1 MNQGLKRIAAMMMA
15 LMLMLTG
22 LSALAQ
28 APAATEAEVFARGG
42 RIKTETNIDV
52 NPETLNGILAMFTGM
67 SSQEGQD
74 AQTAII
80 NTVLGALR
88 KLTASVVTDGKA
100 AYVSVGSETGELF
113 NFFASMGAEDSFALT
128 NLLPGIELSLPA
140 NLIPSF
146 TPQLEDAQNL
156 LGGLSAY
163 ADVAMTFVNE
173 ELLAKSSLEEGSFAL
188 EGSGTF
194 DSKVSLE
201 LRSHQVADML
211 DGMLK
216 VFKEDKPM
224 QAQLDTALKS
234 SAVNAQA
241 MGQPVPSSQEMIK
254 ELEKGV
260 AGMKE
265 AADQKLANLTLYTA
279 NESEAMHMEAEI
291 LANETPA
298 ALLTLA
304 VLPGESGEDM
314 HFSLLMPDTTAQ
326 TEGPV
331 DWTAARQ
338 GVLSGTQPYATLFDA
353 AFNKKTD
360 EAANREEMKGNIDLY
375 VMGITIGMV
384 IDSGANISGEYAS
397 DGSFILSAL
406 GAGPL
411 LTVTSKGYEST
422 EEFAAPSREGL
433 KKIALSEQMSE
444 ESGNEIMAAL
454 QTGLP
459 QLIERLSTVLPEEG
473 PMLLTI
479 LGSMMNPGTPTQQ

>member
-52 NPETLNGILAMFTGM
+52 NSETLNGILAMFTGM
-67 SSQEGQD
+67 PSQEGQD

-163 ADVAMTFVNE
+163 AEVAMTFVNE

-224 QAQLDTALKS
+224 QEQMDTALKS
-234 SAVNAQA
+234 GAVNAQA

-265 AADQKLANLTLYTA
+265 AADQKIANLTLYTA

-291 LANETPA
+291 LSNETPA
-298 ALLTLA
+298 ALLSVA
-304 VLPGESGEDM
+304 VVPGVSGEDM

-331 DWTAARQ
+331 DWAATRQ
-338 GVLSGTQPYATLFDA
+338 GVLGGTQPYATLFDA
-353 AFNKKTD
+353 AFSQNTD
-360 EAANREEMKGNIDLY
+360 EAANREEMKGTIDLY

-433 KKIALSEQMSE
+433 KKIVLSEEMSE

-454 QTGLP
+454 QTALP
-459 QLIERLSTVLPEEG
+459 QLLERLVTVLPEEG
-473 PMLLTI
+473 PMMLTI
-479 LGSMMNPGTPTQQ
+479 LGSMMNPGIPTQQ

>member
-1 MNQGLKRIAAMMMA
+1 MNHYLKRIAAMMMA

-52 NPETLNGILAMFTGM
+52 NSETLNGILAMFTGM
-67 SSQEGQD
+67 PSQEGQD

-163 ADVAMTFVNE
+163 AEVAMTFVNE

-224 QAQLDTALKS
+224 QEQMDTALKS
-234 SAVNAQA
+234 GAVNAQA

-298 ALLTLA
+298 ALLSVA
-304 VLPGESGEDM
+304 VVPGVSGEDM

-331 DWTAARQ
+331 DWAATRQ
-338 GVLSGTQPYATLFDA
+338 GVLGGTQPYATLFDA
-353 AFNKKTD
+353 AFSQNTD
-360 EAANREEMKGNIDLY
+360 EAANREEMKGTIDLY

-433 KKIALSEQMSE
+433 KKIALSEEMSE

-454 QTGLP
+454 QTALP
-459 QLIERLSTVLPEEG
+459 QLLERLVTVLPEEG
-473 PMLLTI
+473 PMMLTI
-479 LGSMMNPGTPTQQ
+479 LGSM

>member
-52 NPETLNGILAMFTGM
+52 NSETLNGILAMFTGM

-146 TPQLEDAQNL
+146 TPQMEDTQNL

-163 ADVAMTFVNE
+163 AEVAMTFVNE

-224 QAQLDTALKS
+224 QEQMDTALKS
-234 SAVNAQA
+234 GAVNAQA

-265 AADQKLANLTLYTA
+265 AADQKIANLTLYTA

-291 LANETPA
+291 LSNETPA
-298 ALLTLA
+298 ALLSVA
-304 VLPGESGEDM
+304 VVPGVSGEDM

-326 TEGPV
+326 TEGQV
-331 DWTAARQ
+331 DWAATRQ
-338 GVLSGTQPYATLFDA
+338 GVLGGTQPYATLFDA
-353 AFNKKTD
+353 AFSQNTD
-360 EAANREEMKGNIDLY
+360 EAANREEMKGTIDLY
-375 VMGITIGMV
+375 MMGITIGMV

-433 KKIALSEQMSE
+433 KKIALSEEMSE

-454 QTGLP
+454 QTALP
-459 QLIERLSTVLPEEG
+459 QLLERLVTVLPEEG
-473 PMLLTI
+473 PMMLTI

>member
-52 NPETLNGILAMFTGM
+52 NSETLNGILAMFTGM

-74 AQTAII
+74 AQRAII
-80 NTVLGALR
+80 NTVLDALR
-88 KLTASVVTDGKA
+88 KLTASVVTDGKT
-100 AYVSVGSETGELF
+100 AYASVGSENGELF
-113 NFFASMGAEDSFALT
+113 NFFASMGAEESFALT

-140 NLIPSF
+140 TLISSF

-254 ELEKGV
+254 ELEKGI

-331 DWTAARQ
+331 DWAATRQ
-338 GVLSGTQPYATLFDA
+338 GVLGGTQPYATLFDA

-375 VMGITIGMV
+375 VMGINIGIA

>member
-74 AQTAII
+74 TQTAII

-113 NFFASMGAEDSFALT
+113 NFFASMGAEESFALT

-163 ADVAMTFVNE
+163 AEVAMTFVNE

-224 QAQLDTALKS
+224 QEQMDTALKS
-234 SAVNAQA
+234 GAVNAQA

-298 ALLTLA
+298 ALLSVA
-304 VLPGESGEDM
+304 VVPGVSGEDM

-331 DWTAARQ
+331 DWAATRQ
-338 GVLSGTQPYATLFDA
+338 GVLGGTQPYATLIDA
-353 AFNKKTD
+353 AFSQKTD
-360 EAANREEMKGNIDLY
+360 EAANREEMKGTIDLY

-433 KKIALSEQMSE
+433 KKIALSEEMSE

-454 QTGLP
+454 QTALP
-459 QLIERLSTVLPEEG
+459 QILERLVTVLPEEG
-473 PMLLTI
+473 PMMLTI
-479 LGSMMNPGTPTQQ
+479 LESMMNPGTPTQQ

>member
-1 MNQGLKRIAAMMMA
+1 MNRRLKRIAAMMMA

-52 NPETLNGILAMFTGM
+52 NSETLNGILAMFTGM

-113 NFFASMGAEDSFALT
+113 NFFASMGAEESFALT

-163 ADVAMTFVNE
+163 AEVAMTFVNE

-224 QAQLDTALKS
+224 QEQMDTALKS
-234 SAVNAQA
+234 GAVNAQA

-279 NESEAMHMEAEI
+279 NESEAMHVEAEI

-298 ALLTLA
+298 ALLSVA
-304 VLPGESGEDM
+304 VVPGISGEDM

-331 DWTAARQ
+331 DWAATRQ
-338 GVLSGTQPYATLFDA
+338 GVLGGTQPYATLFDA
-353 AFNKKTD
+353 AFSQNTD
-360 EAANREEMKGNIDLY
+360 EAANREEMKGTIDLY

-406 GAGPL
+406 GTGPL
-411 LTVTSKGYEST
+411 LTVTSKGYESM

-433 KKIALSEQMSE
+433 KKIALSDEMSE

-454 QTGLP
+454 QAALP
-459 QLIERLSTVLPEEG
+459 QLLERLVTVLPEEG
-473 PMLLTI
+473 PMMLTI

>member
-1 MNQGLKRIAAMMMA
+1 MASWQAKQRNPLFDQSTQAALERRGKEVVGAALVALGALIA
-15 LMLMLTG
+15 LML
-22 LSALAQ
+22 LSHS
-28 APAATEAEVFARGG
+28 P
-42 RIKTETNIDV
+42 D
-52 NPETLNGILAMFTGM
+52 
-67 SSQEGQD
+67 D
-74 AQTAII
+74 
-80 NTVLGALR
+80 
-88 KLTASVVTDGKA
+88 
-100 AYVSVGSETGELF
+100 
-113 NFFASMGAEDSFALT
+113 
-128 NLLPGIELSLPA
+128 
-140 NLIPSF
+140 PSF
-146 TPQLEDAQNL
+146 QSATDAPAQNL

-224 QAQLDTALKS
+224 QEQMDTALKS
-234 SAVNAQA
+234 GAVNAQA

-254 ELEKGV
+254 ELENGV

-291 LANETPA
+291 FSNETPA
-298 ALLTLA
+298 ALLSVA
-304 VLPGESGEDM
+304 VVPGVSGEDM

-326 TEGPV
+326 TEGLV
-331 DWTAARQ
+331 DWAATRQ
-338 GVLSGTQPYATLFDA
+338 GVLGGTQPYATLIDA
-353 AFNKKTD
+353 AFSQKTD
-360 EAANREEMKGNIDLY
+360 EAANREEMKGTIDLY

-422 EEFAAPSREGL
+422 EGFVAPSREGL
-433 KKIALSEQMSE
+433 KKIALSEEMSE

-454 QTGLP
+454 QAALP
-459 QLIERLSTVLPEEG
+459 QLLERLVTVLPEEG

-479 LGSMMNPGTPTQQ
+479 LGSMMNPGTSTQQ

>member
-15 LMLMLTG
+15 VMLMLTG

-100 AYVSVGSETGELF
+100 AYLSVGSETGELF
-113 NFFASMGAEDSFALT
+113 NFFASMGAEESFALT

-140 NLIPSF
+140 TLISSF

-163 ADVAMTFVNE
+163 AEVAMTFINE

-254 ELEKGV
+254 ELEKGI
-260 AGMKE
+260 AGIKE

-291 LANETPA
+291 LVNETPA

-331 DWTAARQ
+331 DWAATRQ
-338 GVLSGTQPYATLFDA
+338 GVLGGTQPYATLFDA

>member
-1 MNQGLKRIAAMMMA
+1 MNQRLKRIAAMMMA
-15 LMLMLTG
+15 VMLMLTG

-74 AQTAII
+74 TQTAII

-156 LGGLSAY
+156 LGNLGAY
-163 ADVAMTFVNE
+163 AEVAMTFIND
-173 ELLAKSSLEEGSFAL
+173 ELLAKASLEEGSFAL

-211 DGMLK
+211 ERMLK
-216 VFKEDKPM
+216 VFKEDKPL
-224 QAQLDTALKS
+224 QEQLDTVLKS
-234 SAVNAQA
+234 GAVNAEA
-241 MGQPVPSSQEMIK
+241 MGQPVPGSEDMIK
-254 ELEKGV
+254 ELETGI
-260 AGMKE
+260 ADMKANE
-265 AADQKLANLTLYTA
+265 DKKLADMTVYTA
-279 NESEAMHMEAEI
+279 NESEAAQIEAEI
-291 LANETPA
+291 LADEKPA

-304 VLPGESGEDM
+304 VLPGDNGEDM
-314 HFSLLMPDTTAQ
+314 RFSLLLPDTTAQ

-331 DWTAARQ
+331 DWAATRQ
-338 GVLSGTQPYATLFDA
+338 GVLGGTQPYAMLFDA

-375 VMGITIGMV
+375 VMGINIGIA

-397 DGSFILSAL
+397 DGSFILSAF

-422 EEFAAPSREGL
+422 EGFVAPSREGL
-433 KKIALSEQMSE
+433 KKIALSEEMSE

-454 QTGLP
+454 QTALP
-459 QLIERLSTVLPEEG
+459 QLLERLVTVLPEEG

>member
-1 MNQGLKRIAAMMMA
+1 MNQSLKRIAAMMMA

-42 RIKTETNIDV
+42 RIKTETKIDV

-88 KLTASVVTDGKA
+88 KLTASVVTDGKT
-100 AYVSVGSETGELF
+100 AYASVGSETGELF
-113 NFFASMGAEDSFALT
+113 NFFASMGAEESFALT

-146 TPQLEDAQNL
+146 TPQLDDAQNL

-224 QAQLDTALKS
+224 QEQMDTALKS
-234 SAVNAQA
+234 GAVNAQA

-291 LANETPA
+291 LSNETPA
-298 ALLTLA
+298 ALLSVA
-304 VLPGESGEDM
+304 VVPGVSGEDM

-331 DWTAARQ
+331 DWAATRQ
-338 GVLSGTQPYATLFDA
+338 GVLGGTQPYATLIDA

-375 VMGITIGMV
+375 VMGINIGIA

-422 EEFAAPSREGL
+422 EEVAAPSREGL
-433 KKIALSEQMSE
+433 KKIALSEEMSE

-454 QTGLP
+454 QAALP
-459 QLIERLSTVLPEEG
+459 QILERLVTVLPEEG
-473 PMLLTI
+473 PMMLTI
-479 LGSMMNPGTPTQQ
+479 LGSMMNPGVPTEQ

>member
-1 MNQGLKRIAAMMMA
+1 MNHYLKRIAAMMMA

-52 NPETLNGILAMFTGM
+52 NSETLNDILAMFTGM
-67 SSQEGQD
+67 STQEGQD
-74 AQTAII
+74 AQTAIV

-113 NFFASMGAEDSFALT
+113 NFFASMGAEESFALT

-163 ADVAMTFVNE
+163 AEVAMTFVNE

-224 QAQLDTALKS
+224 QEQLDTALKS
-234 SAVNAQA
+234 GAVNAQA

-279 NESEAMHMEAEI
+279 NESEAMHMETEI

-331 DWTAARQ
+331 DWAATRQ
-338 GVLSGTQPYATLFDA
+338 GVLGGTQPYATLFDA
-353 AFNKKTD
+353 AFSQNTD
-360 EAANREEMKGNIDLY
+360 EAANREEMKGTIDLY
-375 VMGITIGMV
+375 MMGITIGMV

-433 KKIALSEQMSE
+433 KKIALSEEMSE

-454 QTGLP
+454 QAALP
-459 QLIERLSTVLPEEG
+459 QLLERLVTVLPEEG
-473 PMLLTI
+473 PMMLTI
-479 LGSMMNPGTPTQQ
+479 LGSMMNPGVPTEQ

>member
-52 NPETLNGILAMFTGM
+52 NSETLNGILAMFTGM

-100 AYVSVGSETGELF
+100 AYVSIGSETGELF
-113 NFFASMGAEDSFALT
+113 NFFASMGAEDRFALT
-128 NLLPGIELSLPA
+128 NLLPGIELSLPE

-146 TPQLEDAQNL
+146 TPQMEDAQNL

-163 ADVAMTFVNE
+163 AEVAMTFINE

-224 QAQLDTALKS
+224 QEQMDTALKS
-234 SAVNAQA
+234 GAVNAQA

-291 LANETPA
+291 LSNETPA
-298 ALLTLA
+298 ALLSVA
-304 VLPGESGEDM
+304 VVPGVSGEDM

-326 TEGPV
+326 TEGQV
-331 DWTAARQ
+331 DWAATRQ
-338 GVLSGTQPYATLFDA
+338 GVLGGTQPYATLFDA
-353 AFNKKTD
+353 AFSQNTD
-360 EAANREEMKGNIDLY
+360 EAANREEMKGTIDLY

-433 KKIALSEQMSE
+433 KKIALSEEMSE

-454 QTGLP
+454 QTALP
-459 QLIERLSTVLPEEG
+459 QLLERLVTVLPEEG
-473 PMLLTI
+473 PMMLTI

>member
-1 MNQGLKRIAAMMMA
+1 MNRYLKRIAAMMMA
-15 LMLMLTG
+15 VLLMLTG

-74 AQTAII
+74 EQRAII

-163 ADVAMTFVNE
+163 AEVAMTFVNE

-224 QAQLDTALKS
+224 QEQMDTALKS
-234 SAVNAQA
+234 GAVNAQA

-291 LANETPA
+291 LVNESPA
-298 ALLTLA
+298 ALLSAA
-304 VLPGESGEDM
+304 VVPSVSGEDM

-331 DWTAARQ
+331 DWAATRQ
-338 GVLSGTQPYATLFDA
+338 GVLGGTQPYATLIDA
-353 AFNKKTD
+353 AFSQKTD
-360 EAANREEMKGNIDLY
+360 EAANREEMKGTIDLY
-375 VMGITIGMV
+375 MMGITIGMV

-433 KKIALSEQMSE
+433 KKIALSEEMSE
-444 ESGNEIMAAL
+444 ESGNEIMTAL
-454 QTGLP
+454 QTALP
-459 QLIERLSTVLPEEG
+459 QLLERLVTVLPEEG
-473 PMLLTI
+473 PMMLTI

>member
-1 MNQGLKRIAAMMMA
+1 MNHYLKRIAAMMMA

-42 RIKTETNIDV
+42 RIKTETKIDV
-52 NPETLNGILAMFTGM
+52 NSETLNGILARFTGM

-113 NFFASMGAEDSFALT
+113 NFFASMGAEESFALT

-163 ADVAMTFVNE
+163 AEVAMTFVNE

-194 DSKVSLE
+194 DSRVSLE

-216 VFKEDKPM
+216 VFREDKPM

-254 ELEKGV
+254 EFEKGI

-279 NESEAMHMEAEI
+279 NESEAMHMETEI

-314 HFSLLMPDTTAQ
+314 HFSLLMPDTTAR

-331 DWTAARQ
+331 DWIAARQ
-338 GVLSGTQPYATLFDA
+338 GVLGGTQPYATLIDA
-353 AFNKKTD
+353 AFSQKTD
-360 EAANREEMKGNIDLY
+360 EAANREEMKGTIDLY

-433 KKIALSEQMSE
+433 KKIALSEEMSE
-444 ESGNEIMAAL
+444 ESGNEIMTAL
-454 QTGLP
+454 QAALP
-459 QLIERLSTVLPEEG
+459 QLLERLVTVLPEEG
-473 PMLLTI
+473 PMMLTI
-479 LGSMMNPGTPTQQ
+479 LGSMMNPGIPTQQ